1 MQKAPH
7 RMQSGA
13 GLCFPA
19 RRRALVAPALSL
31 VAQSLRSLAHQSGD
45 RGAPFGSRAGP
56 LVYSPASTDLRIAGV
71 LADGS
76 DCRQTSSITSR

>member
-7 RMQSGA
+7 RICNPVRGYVFPLAA
-13 GLCFPA
+13 GRSWPLP
-19 RRRALVAPALSL
+19 SL
-31 VAQSLRSLAHQSGD
+31 LQPGD
-45 RGAPFGSRAGP
+45 RGAPFGSRVGR
-56 LVYSPASTDLRIAGV
+56 LDYSPASTDLRMAGV